1 MSKNHLKCPY
11 CNEKV
16 GFVRA
21 FQSKSNEEYFCANCN
36 NFSKIIVSSALKNLA
51 MILAV
56 LVGVVAAVF
65 TFFVRFYVLGT
76 ALIILLFLA
85 FYLQVPRFIML
96 KKKNNE

>member
-1 MSKNHLKCPY
+1 MSKNNLKCPY

-21 FQSKSNEEYFCANCN
+21 FQSKSNEEYFCAICN
-36 NFSKIIVSSALKNLA
+36 NFSKVIVNSALKNLA
-51 MILAV
+51 MILAI
-56 LVGVVAAVF
+56 LAGLVVAIF
-65 TFFVRFYVLGT
+65 TFFIRFYVLGT

>member
-1 MSKNHLKCPY
+1 MSKNNLKCPY
-11 CNEKV
+11 CNENV

-36 NFSKIIVSSALKNLA
+36 KFSKVIVNSALKNLA
-51 MILAV
+51 MFLAILAG
-56 LVGVVAAVF
+56 LVVAIF